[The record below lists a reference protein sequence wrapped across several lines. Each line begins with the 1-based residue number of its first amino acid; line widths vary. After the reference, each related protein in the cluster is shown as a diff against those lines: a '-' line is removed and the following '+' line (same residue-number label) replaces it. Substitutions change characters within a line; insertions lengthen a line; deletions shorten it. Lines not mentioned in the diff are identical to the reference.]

1 MWDKCGL
8 SRGLGCCSCPT
19 QATRGYGLRKV
30 SQADCSL
37 TIRAL
42 AEGIYPAKPFLS
54 IENLPKFSPN
64 PAAGLGAAHCFGTA
78 YVINPIAKE
87 GVGR

>member
-8 SRGLGCCSCPT
+8 SRGLVCCSCPT
-19 QATRGYGLRKV
+19 QATQDHSLRKQ
-30 SQADCSL
+30 SADCSL

-54 IENLPKFSPN
+54 IENLPRLSPK
-64 PAAGLGAAHCFGTA
+64 PGGQTGGGALPRHCV
-78 YVINPIAKE
+78 YDQSY
-87 GVGR
+87 R